1 MLTAKTEYMD
11 KINGL
16 TLGADDYIAKPFNPL
31 ELMARVKAQ
40 LRRSTKYNE
49 GNRPQEDI
57 IDFGGLFLN
66 RNTHECIYN
75 ERELTLTPIEFDI
88 LWILCEN
95 RGQVISSE
103 QLFEQVWKEKYYK
116 NSNNTVMVH
125 IRHLREK
132 MSGPTGK
139 SDFIKTVWG
148 VGYRVENNYRKL
160 KWSLN
165 IRTVLMAF
173 FSLAVGYIILVV
185 LIDGVLQDSFP
196 AMIISLLMKFGM
208 SQTEADRVY
217 GTVFMQNKGL
227 FVAVGFII
235 LFLIFFYLAMS
246 KVTRYLNSIGTEI
259 ETILSNSEAPVTL
272 EPELRPISEKLN
284 TLKMT
289 LKRREYEAVESE
301 QRKNDLVVFLA
312 HDLKTPLTSII
323 AYLHD
328 AGRTAGAFQEDK
340 KKYIHISL
348 KKSIRLGEL
357 ISEFFEITRFNLQ
370 DIVLQKETLDLSMML
385 EQLADESYAV
395 LAEKSLTCSIHTDD
409 NLLVDGDPDKL
420 ARVFDNLLRN
430 AIAYSYPGTNI
441 DIQAFGEKKDI
452 IITFSNQGDQI
463 PPQKLNFIF
472 EKFYRVDNARQSRT
486 GGAGLGLSIAKEIVE
501 LHGGAIAASSSPVCT
516 RFTVKLPRHQEE
528 QQPAAAKKWG
538 RIAKNGGKE

>member
-1 MLTAKTEYMD
+1 ML
-11 KINGL
+11 
-16 TLGADDYIAKPFNPL
+16 
-31 ELMARVKAQ
+31 
-40 LRRSTKYNE
+40 
-49 GNRPQEDI
+49 
-57 IDFGGLFLN
+57 
-66 RNTHECIYN
+66 
-75 ERELTLTPIEFDI
+75 
-88 LWILCEN
+88 
-95 RGQVISSE
+95 
-103 QLFEQVWKEKYYK
+103 
-116 NSNNTVMVH
+116 
-125 IRHLREK
+125 
-132 MSGPTGK
+132 
-139 SDFIKTVWG
+139 
-148 VGYRVENNYRKL
+148 
-160 KWSLN
+160 
-165 IRTVLMAF
+165 RTVLMAI

-301 QRKNDLVVFLA
+301 QRKNDLVVY
-312 HDLKTPLTSII
+312 LTMLDEQPGLSE
-323 AYLHD
+323 
-328 AGRTAGAFQEDK
+328 EDK

-348 KKSIRLGEL
+348 EKSIRLGEL

>member
-1 MLTAKTEYMD
+1 ML
-11 KINGL
+11 
-16 TLGADDYIAKPFNPL
+16 
-31 ELMARVKAQ
+31 
-40 LRRSTKYNE
+40 
-49 GNRPQEDI
+49 
-57 IDFGGLFLN
+57 
-66 RNTHECIYN
+66 
-75 ERELTLTPIEFDI
+75 
-88 LWILCEN
+88 
-95 RGQVISSE
+95 
-103 QLFEQVWKEKYYK
+103 
-116 NSNNTVMVH
+116 
-125 IRHLREK
+125 
-132 MSGPTGK
+132 
-139 SDFIKTVWG
+139 
-148 VGYRVENNYRKL
+148 
-160 KWSLN
+160 
-165 IRTVLMAF
+165 RTVLMAF
-173 FSLAVGYIILVV
+173 FSLAVGYIILVF
-185 LIDGVLQDSFP
+185 LIDCVLQDSFP

-323 AYLHD
+323 AYLTMLD
-328 AGRTAGAFQEDK
+328 EQPGLSEEDK

-348 KKSIRLGEL
+348 EKSIRLGEL

-370 DIVLQKETLDLSMML
+370 DIVLQKETLDL
-385 EQLADESYAV
+385 
-395 LAEKSLTCSIHTDD
+395 SLTCSIHTDD

-441 DIQAFGEKKDI
+441 DIRAFGEKKDI

-516 RFTVKLPRHQEE
+516 RFTVKLPRHQED

>member
-1 MLTAKTEYMD
+1 ML
-11 KINGL
+11 
-16 TLGADDYIAKPFNPL
+16 
-31 ELMARVKAQ
+31 
-40 LRRSTKYNE
+40 
-49 GNRPQEDI
+49 
-57 IDFGGLFLN
+57 
-66 RNTHECIYN
+66 
-75 ERELTLTPIEFDI
+75 
-88 LWILCEN
+88 
-95 RGQVISSE
+95 
-103 QLFEQVWKEKYYK
+103 
-116 NSNNTVMVH
+116 
-125 IRHLREK
+125 
-132 MSGPTGK
+132 
-139 SDFIKTVWG
+139 
-148 VGYRVENNYRKL
+148 
-160 KWSLN
+160 
-165 IRTVLMAF
+165 RTVLMAF
-173 FSLAVGYIILVV
+173 FSMAVGYIVLVF

-196 AMIISLLMKFGM
+196 TIIIHLLMKFGM
-208 SQTEADRVY
+208 DRAEANRFY

-227 FVAVGFII
+227 FMALGFIV

-246 KVTRYLNSIGTEI
+246 KVTSYLNNIGAEI
-259 ETILSNSEAPVTL
+259 ENILSDSEAPVTL
-272 EPELRPISEKLN
+272 EPELKPISEKLN

-289 LKRREYEAVESE
+289 LKRREYEAMESE

-323 AYLHD
+323 AYLTMLD
-328 AGRTAGAFQEDK
+328 EQPELSEEDRE
-340 KKYIHISL
+340 KYIHISL
-348 KKSIRLGEL
+348 EKSIRLGEL

-370 DIVLQKETLDLSMML
+370 DIVLQKETLDISMML

-409 NLLVDGDPDKL
+409 NLLVDADPDKL

-441 DIQAFGEKKDI
+441 DIRAFGEQKDI

-516 RFTVKLPRHQEE
+516 RFTVKLPRHEE
-528 QQPAAAKKWG
+528 EHPAAAKKWG

>member
-1 MLTAKTEYMD
+1 ML
-11 KINGL
+11 
-16 TLGADDYIAKPFNPL
+16 
-31 ELMARVKAQ
+31 
-40 LRRSTKYNE
+40 
-49 GNRPQEDI
+49 
-57 IDFGGLFLN
+57 
-66 RNTHECIYN
+66 
-75 ERELTLTPIEFDI
+75 
-88 LWILCEN
+88 
-95 RGQVISSE
+95 
-103 QLFEQVWKEKYYK
+103 
-116 NSNNTVMVH
+116 
-125 IRHLREK
+125 
-132 MSGPTGK
+132 
-139 SDFIKTVWG
+139 
-148 VGYRVENNYRKL
+148 
-160 KWSLN
+160 
-165 IRTVLMAF
+165 RTVLMAF

-323 AYLHD
+323 AYLTMLD
-328 AGRTAGAFQEDK
+328 EQPGLSEEDK

-348 KKSIRLGEL
+348 EKSIRLGEL

-441 DIQAFGEKKDI
+441 DIQAF
-452 IITFSNQGDQI
+452 
-463 PPQKLNFIF
+463 
-472 EKFYRVDNARQSRT
+472 RVDNARQSRT